1 MRGGKVFFLPCCFLS
16 FPEQNRLEEEA
27 AAGKEAR
34 SVSVV
39 GVGQVCV
46 P

>member
-16 FPEQNRLEEEA
+16 LPEQSGLEKEA

-34 SVSVV
+34 
-39 GVGQVCV
+39 
-46 P
+46 